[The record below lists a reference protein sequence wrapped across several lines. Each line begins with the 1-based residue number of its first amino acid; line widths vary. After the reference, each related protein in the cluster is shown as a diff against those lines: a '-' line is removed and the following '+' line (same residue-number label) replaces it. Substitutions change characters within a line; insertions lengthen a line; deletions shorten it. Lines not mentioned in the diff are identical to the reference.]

1 MHCLCVD
8 RRNKGIC
15 QKNIFKKLKSHFFA
29 IAAYIIWYG
38 TWTASA
44 KNIVQQ
50 FVANVGNTVGHQPRL
65 RRGQTGDH
73 FMNLG
78 CYIDGLFYGHLIY
91 FLAIWH
97 FCCHLV
103 YISPFWYIVSRKI
116 WQPCYEYT
124 FRL

>member
-50 FVANVGNTVGHQPRL
+50 FVANVGNTGWWAINQGYGVGRL
-65 RRGQTGDH
+65 VTI
-73 FMNLG
+73 L
-78 CYIDGLFYGHLIY
+78 
-91 FLAIWH
+91 
-97 FCCHLV
+97 
-103 YISPFWYIVSRKI
+103 
-116 WQPCYEYT
+116 
-124 FRL
+124 